1 MLRDPDGLDFQK
13 GGMNGEFDPATQKLS
28 NERVHELLYPAYM
41 RRFARCVCV
50 CLWVGGFVGGCA
62 FVCACV
68 YVYACVAHC
77 VCVHTCMR
85 WVCERKYVQMTCVFI
100 LVDLVC
106 RCTIYNATTPTW
118 ILKTSKLPSALL

>member
-62 FVCACV
+62 FVCVRASSVPRAHEALCQVCACCV
-68 YVYACVAHC
+68 YVRLGGWLCI
-77 VCVHTCMR
+77 CM
-85 WVCERKYVQMTCVFI
+85 C
-100 LVDLVC
+100 
-106 RCTIYNATTPTW
+106 P
-118 ILKTSKLPSALL
+118 